1 MKRFYSQFRVMLL
14 TFAFGLASV
23 WMIDGLSKGLLEVP
37 TNLPK
42 VKTDNVIVVFPRYTK
57 EMRQAGGG
65 SSGGRDCC
73 GWNNQIITKATYPRK
88 SKR

>member
-1 MKRFYSQFRVMLL
+1 MKRFYSQFRIMLM

-42 VKTDNVIVVFPRYTK
+42 VKTDNV
-57 EMRQAGGG
+57 A
-65 SSGGRDCC
+65 
-73 GWNNQIITKATYPRK
+73 
-88 SKR
+88 